1 MAAHLP
7 YTPTTM
13 PAKSKPADIAL
24 SWLTQFKTSLAAL
37 DVKGVTACFL
47 NHGYLR
53 DILVFTWSNRTLHGH
68 AKIASY
74 LNDTLGGAGMK
85 DMKLDNRK
93 HLSPAYA
100 PTTGTIVSG
109 FTFETAVGPGQG
121 YFYLSPSPSG
131 EWKALSVFM
140 MLGDI
145 RGHEESGPE
154 SGIYG
159 GHTLAWEDVER
170 ERREKIEQDPHVLIV
185 GAGQNGLNVAA
196 RFKAMNIPTLLIE
209 KEARVGDHAMLYKPY
224 PQNWPIFTSRGKLAQ
239 WLEGYADSEDLV
251 IWTKSQLLPTPR
263 YDAAAKRWTVV
274 VDRDGKHV
282 TIRPKHIVMA
292 AGTLGSPL
300 FPAMKEPERF
310 EGTILHSAHFQGAAP
325 FAGKRVVVV
334 GAGNSAADVC
344 QDLVFHGAQSVTMIQ
359 RSSTCVMAAKNSSA
373 AQQRLW
379 PEGVPT
385 DIADF
390 KATAIPN
397 LLMKQILRS
406 REPAMWEAEKET
418 HKGLREAGFKMSMG
432 PEGAGPFLLMFEK
445 FGGYCKYPR
454 RRFRRVL
461 TLSTVGIDVGCAELI
476 RQGKVKVK
484 QGVEPRSYTED
495 SIVFSDGSAL
505 PADVV
510 IYATSYRSIRDD
522 LRPLFTDAVID
533 QTSPLWGL
541 DEEGELNGCYR
552 SSGHPGLWFVA
563 GNFAVSRFF
572 SKQLALQIK
581 AIELGLSKE
590 HSSKLAA
597 KL

>member
-1 MAAHLP
+1 MAAQLDH
-7 YTPTTM
+7 
-13 PAKSKPADIAL
+13 ADISL
-24 SWLTQFKTSLAAL
+24 SWLTQFSTALAAL
-37 DVKGVTACFL
+37 DVQGATECFL
-47 NHGYLR
+47 SHGYLR
-53 DILVFTWSNRTLHGH
+53 DILVFTWSNRTLQGH
-68 AKIASY
+68 TKIASY
-74 LNDTLGGAGMK
+74 IQGTLGGAGTT
-85 DMKLDNRK
+85 DFKLDDRR
-93 HLSPAYA
+93 HLSPSFS

-121 YFYLSPSPSG
+121 YFYLGPSPSG
-131 EWKALSVFM
+131 EWKALSVLM
-140 MLGDI
+140 TLGDI

-154 SGIYG
+154 LGIYG
-159 GHTLAWEDVER
+159 GHTLAWEDVDR
-170 ERREKIEQDPHVLIV
+170 ERRAKVEQDPHVLIV
-185 GAGQNGLNVAA
+185 GGGQTGLNVAA
-196 RFKAMNIPTLLIE
+196 RFKGMNIPALLIE
-209 KEARVGDHAMLYKPY
+209 KEARVGDVWRKRYPTLTLHSPRTQHAMLYKPY

-239 WLEGYADSEDLV
+239 WLEHYADSEDLV
-251 IWTKSQLLPTPR
+251 IWTKSQLLPTPK
-263 YDAAAKRWTVV
+263 YDADSKRWTVV
-274 VDRDGKHV
+274 IDRDGEHV
-282 TIRPKHIVMA
+282 TVHPKHIVMA

-300 FPAMKEPERF
+300 YPAMKEIERF
-310 EGTILHSAHFQGAAP
+310 KGTILHSAHFQGAAP
-325 FAGKRVVVV
+325 FSGKRVVVV

-385 DIADF
+385 DIADLR
-390 KATAIPN
+390 ATALPN

-406 REPAMWEAEKET
+406 RETAMWEAEKET
-418 HKGLREAGFKMSMG
+418 HAGLQEAGFKITMG

-445 FGGYCKYPR
+445 FGG
-454 RRFRRVL
+454 
-461 TLSTVGIDVGCAELI
+461 IDVGCAELI

-484 QGVEPRSYTED
+484 HGVEPTSYTED

-533 QTSPLWGL
+533 QTSFLWGL

-552 SSGHPGLWFVA
+552 PSGYPGLWFAA
-563 GNFAVSRFF
+563 GNFAISRFF

-581 AIELGLSKE
+581 AIELGLYTE
-590 HSSKLAA
+590 
-597 KL
+597 